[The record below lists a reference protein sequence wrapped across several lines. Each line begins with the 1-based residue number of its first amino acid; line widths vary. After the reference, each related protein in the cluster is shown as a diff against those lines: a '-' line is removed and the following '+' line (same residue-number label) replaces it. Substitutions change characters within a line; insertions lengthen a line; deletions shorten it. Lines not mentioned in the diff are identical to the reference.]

1 MPKAKWISLL
11 LAPAVLAGCQ
21 TAVPPVEVTRFHMGD
36 QTGRG
41 TIAVQPL
48 TLSDDTSIEYRT
60 YAAAVG
66 RELQRLG
73 FSEVAGTGS
82 QYIASVHYLRGV
94 RDRLAGGRSPVS
106 VGVGG
111 STGSYG
117 SGVGVGVGI
126 GIDLSGPPKPVVTTQ
141 LGVQIKRRSDMS
153 VIWEGRAIT
162 EAREGSPAAQPG
174 MAASKLATALFG
186 DFPGVSGQTIRVK

>member
-1 MPKAKWISLL
+1 MSKAKWACLW
-11 LAPAVLAGCQ
+11 LAPLTLAGCQ
-21 TAVPPVEVTRFHMGD
+21 TAVAPVEVTRFHMGD

-41 TIAVQPL
+41 TISVEPL
-48 TLSDDTSIEYRT
+48 ALSDDTSIEYRT

-73 FSEVAGTGS
+73 FAEQAGTDS
-82 QYIASVHYLRGV
+82 QYIASVTYMRSV
-94 RDRLAGGRSPVS
+94 RDRMAQGRSPVS

-117 SGVGVGVGI
+117 SGVGVGI
-126 GIDLSGPPKPVVTTQ
+126 GINLSGPPKPIVITQ
-141 LGVQIKRRSDMS
+141 LNVQIKRRADMS

-162 EAREGSPAAQPG
+162 EAREGTPAAQPG
-174 MAASKLATALFG
+174 IAASKLAAALFK
-186 DFPGVSGQTIRVK
+186 DFPGVSGRTITVK

>member
-1 MPKAKWISLL
+1 MTKAKWTCLL
-11 LAPAVLAGCQ
+11 LAPVALAGCQ
-21 TAVPPVEVTRFHMGD
+21 TAVPPVEVTRFHIGD

-41 TIAVQPL
+41 TIAVEPL
-48 TLSDDTSIEYRT
+48 TLNDDISIEYRT

-73 FSEVAGTGS
+73 FTEQTGIGS
-82 QYIASVHYLRGV
+82 QYIASVNYLRGV

-117 SGVGVGVGI
+117 SGVGVGI
-126 GIDLSGPPKPVVTTQ
+126 GINLSGPPKPIVTTQ
-141 LGVQIKRRSDMS
+141 LNVQIKRRSDMS

-162 EAREGSPAAQPG
+162 EAKEGSPAAQPG
-174 MAASKLATALFG
+174 LAASKLAAALFK
-186 DFPGVSGQTIRVK
+186 DFPGVSGRTITVK